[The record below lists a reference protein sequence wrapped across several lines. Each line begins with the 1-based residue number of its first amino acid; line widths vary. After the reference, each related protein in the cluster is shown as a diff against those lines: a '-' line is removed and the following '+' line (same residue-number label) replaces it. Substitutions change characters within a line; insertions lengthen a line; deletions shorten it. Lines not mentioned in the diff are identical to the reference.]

1 MKKLNLLVLTP
12 LVIATAGTSV
22 AFANNSST
30 SLELS
35 TAVTANTNLFFKNTY
50 EIKSTLEL
58 FYEVPITFEIFD
70 QVSPSNRVSKSYL
83 YGDLYEELSF
93 VM

>member
-50 EIKSTLEL
+50 EIKSLKSQL
-58 FYEVPITFEIFD
+58 LKSEVWGFWLYFG
-70 QVSPSNRVSKSYL
+70 SPKIIQM
-83 YGDLYEELSF
+83 EEY
-93 VM
+93 